1 MGVEGEIHTVKP
13 GEAISGN
20 RFYEPEPLKLTYEIE
35 RFGNKVE
42 LPIAAYCPFCR
53 NEFTE
58 DRNGRLVPN
67 RGKTS
72 KSDYCFDLTL
82 HHDSDGEP
90 FAKCGRCGTT
100 TKQIN
105 PDPGADADHLHEI
118 SRATE
123 APEMLLQI
131 EGALESFGS
140 IIMPMDEFKR
150 VGKALA
156 KDPSIQALVVVDGRR
171 LKVDWQTMRTQVKG
185 FRRGTEEW
193 PGISTRCWVPA

>member
-1 MGVEGEIHTVKP
+1 MGTEGEIKTVKP
-13 GEAISGN
+13 GEAITGDQ
-20 RFYEPEPLKLTYEIE
+20 FYDPQPLALTYEIE

-58 DRNGRLVPN
+58 DRHGRLVPN
-67 RGKTS
+67 QGNTS
-72 KSDYCFDLTL
+72 ASDYCFDLTI
-82 HHDSDGEP
+82 HQGNDGEP

-105 PDPGADADHLHEI
+105 PDPGADADQLHEI
-118 SRATE
+118 SLATE
-123 APEMLLQI
+123 APELALII
-131 EGALESFGS
+131 EGAIESFGS

-156 KDPSIQALVVVDGRR
+156 KDPSIHAVAVVGGRR
-171 LKVDWQTMRTQVKG
+171 LKVDWHTMRTQVRA

-193 PGISTRCWVPA
+193 PGISTRYWVPA